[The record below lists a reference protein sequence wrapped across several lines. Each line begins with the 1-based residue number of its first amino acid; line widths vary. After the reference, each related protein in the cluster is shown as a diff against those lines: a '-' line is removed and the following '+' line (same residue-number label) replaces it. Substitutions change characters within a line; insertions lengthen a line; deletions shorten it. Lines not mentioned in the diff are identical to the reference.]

1 MYKTTLKIDDMMCSM
16 CEVHVNDLIRNKIPG
31 ARKIKSSYRKGESTF
46 MSEEA
51 PDEQMLKEAFTGI
64 GYEVKSMQT
73 EAVERKGMFG
83 R

>member
-16 CEVHVNDLIRNKIPG
+16 CEVHVNDLIRNKIPE
-31 ARKIKSSYRKGESTF
+31 AKKIKSSHKKGESTF
-46 MSEEA
+46 ISEEA

-64 GYEVKSMQT
+64 GYELISMQT
-73 EAVERKGMFG
+73 EAVEKKGLFG